1 MNVTP
6 RSNATTTA
14 VTVETTVVEQQAPTK
29 VAGCSSGKCGTG
41 GCNQKN
47 VFDWLSHMGITA
59 SDTDFNIVEVK
70 FKGGRKEFCHKKTP
84 QLHLVT
90 GDPVVIEMPEGGLHL
105 GHVSLQGE
113 LVRLQMKKYKVN
125 MNDKL
130 PTILKVADEN
140 DLKKYEQAR
149 NREIPTLFRSRQI
162 INELKLDMKLSDVE
176 YYSDNTKATF
186 FYTAEGRVDFR
197 ELIKQLAGEFKVR
210 IEMRQISLRQEAG
223 RVGGIGSCGRE
234 LCCSTWLSDFK
245 SVSTTAARYQNLSL
259 NPAKLSGQCGRL
271 KCCLNYELETY
282 LQAAKD
288 MPQVEKPILTEKGE
302 AYLQKTDI
310 FRKILWLSYKNETT
324 WHALTA
330 ERVAYLQQLNA
341 IGKKALALTEAEEQA
356 LALAEESKFNQE
368 LLDLDKKLN
377 RMREDKQ
384 KEGQNKSH
392 EKYQQKEP
400 EKHSNIP
407 ANPKLV
413 ARSSGREEQPQP
425 RNPTPPPARDNR
437 FANRQS
443 EKVLPK
449 RESEVN
455 KPQQQTAPQTPRP
468 ERQQPPVVNQPQQ
481 QEQRNAQVK
490 PRQSEQQAAPT
501 PPPVHKNEPQ
511 KPQNSRIRKRDNPT
525 KR

>member
-47 VFDWLSHMGITA
+47 AFDWLSHMGITA

-84 QLHLVT
+84 QLHLIT
-90 GDPVVIEMPEGGLHL
+90 GDPVVIEMPGGGLHL
-105 GHVSLQGE
+105 GYVSLQGE

-125 MNDKL
+125 ASDEL
-130 PTILKVADEN
+130 PTILKVANEN
-140 DLKKYEQAR
+140 DIEKYEQAR

-162 INELKLDMKLSDVE
+162 INELKLDMKLTDVE

-186 FYTAEGRVDFR
+186 FYTAEGRIDFR
-197 ELIKQLAGEFKVR
+197 ELIKQLANEFKVR

-223 RVGGIGSCGRE
+223 RIGGIGSCGRE

-282 LQAAKD
+282 LQATKD
-288 MPQVEKPILTEKGE
+288 IPQVEKAILTEKGE

-310 FRKILWLSYKNETT
+310 FRKILWFSYKNETT

-330 ERVAYLQQLNA
+330 ERVAYLLQLNA
-341 IGKKALALTEAEEQA
+341 TGKKALALTEAEEKA
-356 LALAEESKFNQE
+356 FALAEESKPNQE
-368 LLDLDKKLN
+368 LLDLDKKLS
-377 RMREDKQ
+377 RMREDKR
-384 KEGQNKSH
+384 KEGQNKS
-392 EKYQQKEP
+392 QQKEP
-400 EKHSNIP
+400 EKRGNIP
-407 ANPKLV
+407 INPELV
-413 ARSSGREEQPQP
+413 TSSSGKEEHPQQ
-425 RNPTPPPARDNR
+425 RNPSPPPTPDNR
-437 FANRQS
+437 FTNRQGG
-443 EKVLPK
+443 KVLPK
-449 RESEVN
+449 RESESN
-455 KPQQQTAPQTPRP
+455 KLQQQAPPQTPRT
-468 ERQQPPVVNQPQQ
+468 ERQQPSVVNQPQQ
-481 QEQRNAQVK
+481 QSPRNAQVK
-490 PRQSEQQAAPT
+490 PRQSEQQIAPTT
-501 PPPVHKNEPQ
+501 PPPPSPKHEPQ